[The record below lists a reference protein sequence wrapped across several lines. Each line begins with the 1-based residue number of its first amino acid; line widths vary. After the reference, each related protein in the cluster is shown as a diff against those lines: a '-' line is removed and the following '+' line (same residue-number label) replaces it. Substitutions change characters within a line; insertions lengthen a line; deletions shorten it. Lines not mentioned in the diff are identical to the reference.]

1 MKWGVLGCANI
12 ARSAIIPAI
21 LSVKGNQLVAA
32 ASRRLTTSTLV
43 AKEFNCIPIEGYG
56 RLLDREDIDA
66 VYVPLPTGLHY
77 EWVMKALEAGKH
89 VLVEKSAGTTLEE
102 SIAMVAKA
110 REKGLA
116 LVENFQFLHHSQH
129 QYVKDLLAQNEI
141 GEMRC
146 FRSAFGFPPFD
157 LKSNIRYQAKLGGG
171 ALLDS
176 GAYVLRATSFICG
189 SGLEVRA
196 AQLKNHASFGVDWY
210 GGAFLSHN
218 ETGLFS
224 EIAFG
229 FDNYYQCNYE
239 IWGSAGRIVSTRAFT
254 SKPGFLPSVILEKNG
269 SIEEI
274 VLPSD
279 NHFVNMIKHFEL
291 IVEQRSF
298 ETEWAQLLEQA
309 TMISELRRCAGNSA
323 PFKCQVADKP

>member
-1 MKWGVLGCANI
+1 MKWGVLGCADI
-12 ARSAIIPAI
+12 ARSAVIPAI
-21 LSVKGNQLVAA
+21 LSVDGQQLVAV
-32 ASRRLTTSTLV
+32 ASRHLATAALV
-43 AKEFNCIPIEGYG
+43 AKQFNCIPIEGYS

-89 VLVEKSAGTTLEE
+89 VLVEKSAATTLHE
-102 SIAMVAKA
+102 STAMVVKA

-116 LVENFQFLHHSQH
+116 LVENFQFLHHAQH
-129 QYVKDLLAQNEI
+129 RYVKDLLAQHEI
-141 GEMRC
+141 GELRC

-157 LKSNIRYQAKLGGG
+157 FNKNIRYQADLGGG

-189 SGLEVRA
+189 SGFEVRA
-196 AQLKNHASFGVDWY
+196 AKLNNHPTLGVDWY
-210 GGAFLSHN
+210 GGAFLSHK
-218 ETGLFS
+218 ETDLFS

-239 IWGSAGRIVSTRAFT
+239 VWGSAGRIVNTRAFT
-254 SKPGFLPSVILEKNG
+254 AKPGFSPSILLEKNG
-269 SIEEI
+269 KTEEI
-274 VLPSD
+274 VLPPD
-279 NHFVNMIKHFEL
+279 NHFVNMIRHFEL
-291 IVEQRSF
+291 IIEQRSF

-309 TMISELRRCAGNSA
+309 TLINQLRRCAGDSA
-323 PFKCQVADKP
+323 PFQCQVAGKP